1 MVIRLLGIIVGLL
14 FIVVSPVMAYNQVE
28 SLAMCISMF
37 IMGIV
42 FLVYGVKGNHGVS
55 KILPKNSNLKLW

>member
-14 FIVVSPVMAYNQVE
+14 FIVLAPVMAYNQVE
-28 SLAMCISMF
+28 SLAMCLSIF
-37 IMGIV
+37 LMGIV
-42 FLVYGVKGNHGVS
+42 FLVYGVKGNQGLL